1 MLRPARGRLLLVSLG
16 ALLGTLGLLLGLSV
30 GFPRTALARVAPAVP
45 TVSPVE
51 AKVEE
56 EIAPDSPRASMAR
69 FVAATNGGRW
79 AEAATYLELGRADA
93 RRGPELARRLSD
105 VLNHRLWLDPHLL
118 SPESSGKRDDQLP
131 PGVDE
136 IGRIVGTDGKSEPV
150 RLVRREARSA
160 DEESRWLFSL
170 ATVARID
177 ALYGSL
183 KGRWF
188 REHLPE
194 PLLRDAPG
202 PFIYWQLIA
211 LPLAMLGCHFA
222 GRPLAWLVVAL
233 MARLARRT
241 QVTWDDE
248 VARGVRGPARLLT
261 AVPLFYLATSQLA
274 LYQRAEELV
283 ERLCR
288 AAVLAGFFWVALRAL
303 AAFGGTVLTSEWG
316 VVRPSLRD
324 FSWFSLRVARISGW
338 GGGGVVVLSQL
349 GCLVGSLVTGLGLG
363 GIAIA
368 LAAQKTV
375 ENLFGSVSILVDQPF
390 RVGDAIRV
398 DGVEGTVE
406 NIGLRSTRVRTL
418 DRTLVVI
425 ANGKLAEMRTECL
438 TARDRTRFATKL
450 RLSTATTTA
459 QLAALVTDLEVV
471 LRAHEKV
478 DPETIAVR
486 FSAVGDGSLDIEA
499 SCAVTTTQWAEFT
512 SYRQALLLG
521 CVEATRQAGV
531 ELAPREQAAPA
542 APAA

>member
-1 MLRPARGRLLLVSLG
+1 MLRLARLPVLSVLLG
-16 ALLGTLGLLLGLSV
+16 ALGLLLVLAL
-30 GFPRTALARVAPAVP
+30 GFARPARAGVAPAVP
-45 TVSPVE
+45 VAASE
-51 AKVEE
+51 AKTEEVEV
-56 EIAPDSPRASMAR
+56 ALDSPRASMAR
-69 FVAATNGGRW
+69 FVAAANGSRW
-79 AEAATYLELGRADA
+79 AEAATYLELSRADA
-93 RRGPELARRLSD
+93 HRGPELARKLSD
-105 VLNHRLWLDPHLL
+105 VLNQKLWLDPHLL
-118 SPESSGKRDDQLP
+118 SPNSAGKRDDQLP
-131 PGVDE
+131 QGVDE
-136 IGRIVGTDGKSEPV
+136 IGRIVGADGKSEPV

-160 DEESRWLFSL
+160 DDDSRWLFSS

-177 ALYGSL
+177 GLYAGL

-194 PLLRDAPG
+194 PLLRDGPG
-202 PFIYWQLIA
+202 PFLYWQLIA
-211 LPLAMLGCHFA
+211 LPLAMLACHLA
-222 GRPLAWLVVAL
+222 GRPLAWLLVAL

-241 QVTWDDE
+241 RLAWDDE
-248 VARGVRGPARLLT
+248 VARGMRGPARLLT
-261 AVPLFYLATSQLA
+261 AVPLFYFATSQLA
-274 LYQRAEELV
+274 LYQRAEELM

-288 AAVLAGFFWVALRAL
+288 AAVLAALFWVALRAL

-324 FSWFSLRVARISGW
+324 FSWFSLRVARITVW
-338 GGGGVVVLSQL
+338 VVGGVVVLSQL
-349 GCLVGSLVTGLGLG
+349 GYPVGSLVTGLGIG

-425 ANGKLAEMRTECL
+425 ANGKLADMRTECL
-438 TARDRTRFATKL
+438 SARDRMRFATKL

-459 QLAALVTDLEVV
+459 QLAALVAGLEAV

-478 DPETIAVR
+478 DPETVVVR
-486 FSAVGDGSLDIEA
+486 FSAVGDGSLDVDA
-499 SCAVTTTQWAEFT
+499 SCALTTTQWTEFT
-512 SYRQALLLG
+512 GFRHALLLG
-521 CVEATRQAGV
+521 CLDATRRAGV
-531 ELAPREQAAPA
+531 ELAAREPGAPA

>member
-1 MLRPARGRLLLVSLG
+1 M
-16 ALLGTLGLLLGLSV
+16 
-30 GFPRTALARVAPAVP
+30 
-45 TVSPVE
+45 
-51 AKVEE
+51 
-56 EIAPDSPRASMAR
+56 
-69 FVAATNGGRW
+69 
-79 AEAATYLELGRADA
+79 
-93 RRGPELARRLSD
+93 
-105 VLNHRLWLDPHLL
+105 
-118 SPESSGKRDDQLP
+118 
-131 PGVDE
+131 
-136 IGRIVGTDGKSEPV
+136 
-150 RLVRREARSA
+150 RREARSA

-324 FSWFSLRVARISGW
+324 FSWFSLRVARITVW
-338 GGGGVVVLSQL
+338 VVGGVVVLSQL
-349 GCLVGSLVTGLGLG
+349 GYPVGGLVTGLRHRRHRHR
-363 GIAIA
+363 ARRT
-368 LAAQKTV
+368 KRRV
-375 ENLFGSVSILVDQPF
+375 DLFGSVSIL
-390 RVGDAIRV
+390 R
-398 DGVEGTVE
+398 
-406 NIGLRSTRVRTL
+406 RSALPCGRRHPGRRCGGHRREHRPPL
-418 DRTLVVI
+418 DPR
-425 ANGKLAEMRTECL
+425 ANPRP
-438 TARDRTRFATKL
+438 R
-450 RLSTATTTA
+450 
-459 QLAALVTDLEVV
+459 ALV
-471 LRAHEKV
+471 
-478 DPETIAVR
+478 
-486 FSAVGDGSLDIEA
+486 
-499 SCAVTTTQWAEFT
+499 W
-512 SYRQALLLG
+512 
-521 CVEATRQAGV
+521 
-531 ELAPREQAAPA
+531 
-542 APAA
+542 

>member
-1 MLRPARGRLLLVSLG
+1 MLRLARLPVFSV
-16 ALLGTLGLLLGLSV
+16 LLGTLGLLLGLALGS
-30 GFPRTALARVAPAVP
+30 PRTALAGVGPVVPAVGASDAKAEE
-45 TVSPVE
+45 VDVE
-51 AKVEE
+51 VAH
-56 EIAPDSPRASMAR
+56 DSPRASMAR
-69 FVAATNGGRW
+69 FVAAANGNRW

-93 RRGPELARRLSD
+93 QRGPELARKLSD
-105 VLNHRLWLDPHLL
+105 VLNHKLWLDPHLL
-118 SPESSGKRDDQLP
+118 SPHSAGKRDDQLP
-131 PGVDE
+131 QGVDE
-136 IGRIVGTDGKSEPV
+136 IGRIVGADGKSEPV
-150 RLVRREARSA
+150 RLVRREARSP
-160 DEESRWLFSL
+160 DEEPRWIFSL

-177 ALYGSL
+177 GLYANL

-194 PLLRDAPG
+194 PLLRDGPG

-211 LPLAMLGCHFA
+211 LPLAMLGCHLG
-222 GRPLAWLVVAL
+222 GRPLAWLLVAL

-241 QVTWDDE
+241 QLTWDDE
-248 VARGVRGPARLLT
+248 VALGMRGPARLLT
-261 AVPLFYLATSQLA
+261 AVPLFYFATSQLA

-288 AAVLAGFFWVALRAL
+288 AAVLAALFWVALRAL
-303 AAFGGTVLTSEWG
+303 AAFGGSVLTSEWG

-324 FSWFSLRVARISGW
+324 FSWFSLRVARVTVW
-338 GGGGVVVLSQL
+338 VVGGVVVLSQL
-349 GCLVGSLVTGLGLG
+349 GYPVGSLVTGLGIG

-425 ANGKLAEMRTECL
+425 ANGKLADMRTECL
-438 TARDRTRFATKL
+438 TARDRMRFATKL

-459 QLAALVTDLEVV
+459 QLAALVADLEAV

-478 DPETIAVR
+478 DPETIVVR
-486 FSAVGDGSLDIEA
+486 FSAVGDGSLDVDAI
-499 SCAVTTTQWAEFT
+499 CAVTTTQWTEFT
-512 SYRQALLLG
+512 GFRHALLLG
-521 CVEATRQAGV
+521 CVEATRRAGV
-531 ELAPREQAAPA
+531 ELAARELGVPA